1 MLTGT
6 PVTKPHLALGSTSG
20 KGHTS
25 DPTVRSLLAA
35 KSACAYACGVYASVS
50 LFVAVS
56 LIMLPPPATQSKAFI
71 LPKHIIL
78 PKQQRSK
85 CQFGACLR
93 VVCSPCRIFPE
104 STKGAK
110 WSLPFSVG
118 LRGLLSH
125 VQKSLQS
132 LLCEPFPGSAAERVR
147 SNLSFKIIQLWNE
160 QRSQQ
165 FTIMCCWL
173 FFKEILIFQIH
184 VLKYL

>member
-35 KSACAYACGVYASVS
+35 KSACAYACRVYASVS

-93 VVCSPCRIFPE
+93 VCALLAE
-104 STKGAK
+104 SFQN
-110 WSLPFSVG
+110 L
-118 LRGLLSH
+118 
-125 VQKSLQS
+125 QKEQNGF
-132 LLCEPFPGSAAERVR
+132 CHSALASGV
-147 SNLSFKIIQLWNE
+147 
-160 QRSQQ
+160 
-165 FTIMCCWL
+165 
-173 FFKEILIFQIH
+173 
-184 VLKYL
+184 